1 MIRDCISAVDDID
14 DTISKMHQLK
24 AIGVLM
30 ALYDFGT
37 GYSSLSH
44 LHRLPISSIKLDRRF
59 ITGIAEHEENHAI
72 VDATIAMAGHLGIEC
87 VPEGVELEG
96 DVAFFRSRPVHTMQ
110 GH

>member
-44 LHRLPISSIKLDRRF
+44 LHISSIKLDRRF